1 MSKLRGLNDVL
12 VHDDVWGVRVQAP
25 SGPSSVASIRATAA
39 AAQPINLAQ
48 GDTADDAIEL

>member
-1 MSKLRGLNDVL
+1 LGGYQEQLAAAADI
-12 VHDDVWGVRVQAP
+12 A
-25 SGPSSVASIRATAA
+25 AAA

>member
-1 MSKLRGLNDVL
+1 MGLYRPCPAMNFYRTGMSRYVSME
-12 VHDDVWGVRVQAP
+12 A
-25 SGPSSVASIRATAA
+25 AAAAAAA